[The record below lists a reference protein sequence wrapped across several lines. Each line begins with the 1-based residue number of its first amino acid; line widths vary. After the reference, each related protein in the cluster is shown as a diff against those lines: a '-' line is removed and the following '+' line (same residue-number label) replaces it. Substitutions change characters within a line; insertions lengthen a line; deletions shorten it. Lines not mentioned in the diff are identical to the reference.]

1 MVLTN
6 VCMQYIRNKA
16 GFTMIEAMVVAAVS
30 VVIFGALLGSFK
42 YSLDLINVS
51 RTKLSALSVA
61 NQRMEYF
68 RSLPYDSVGTVLG
81 IPSGTIPQNSTITL
95 NGVEFHE
102 RVLVEYVDDDADG
115 QGMSDSNAIVSD
127 YKRVKLEYTWEV
139 GGETYDIMLVSDIVP
154 RSVEATAG
162 GGTVR
167 INVLNADSSLLPGAS
182 VRLFND
188 VIGPVDVTRFTDA
201 SGAALFSGAP
211 AGSDYQ
217 VEVTANIGGHQ
228 YSTAQTYIAT
238 TSNPNPI
245 VAPFSVLEAD
255 VSTLTFQIG
264 ELSDLDIFTKSA
276 ITEGVFQ
283 ETFSNLS
290 AVASSSDITTLGGAL
305 VLQDLGGV
313 HESDGF
319 AFLGPIA
326 PASLQTWQTLRITAE
341 APANT
346 SYRVQFF
353 TGAAPGPFTLVPD
366 SDLPGNAAGFTD
378 TIVNISELDESAYSV
393 VFVGVTLETTDV
405 GVTPVVDE
413 ISVFYRQSETALAS
427 AAFNMHGSK
436 IIGTDASAQPIYKY
450 DISTS
455 TNASGKLSIK
465 DLEFDDYSFTFGG
478 YDIKMACPAHPF
490 IHQAGVDGELEV
502 LLVADAAHT
511 LRVSVV
517 DSMGRVIPGANVRL
531 YRAGYDVTVVTN
543 SCGQAFF
550 TGGVTAD
557 SDFTIEVTATGYT
570 PATVTPFSIGG
581 DTVTVVTL
589 SP

>member
-1 MVLTN
+1 MV
-6 VCMQYIRNKA
+6 
-16 GFTMIEAMVVAAVS
+16 EAMVVAAVS
-30 VVIFGALLGSFK
+30 VIIFGALLGSFK

-68 RSLPYDSVGTVLG
+68 RSLPYDNVGTVLG
-81 IPSGTIPQNSTITL
+81 IPSGTIPQNSTTTL

-115 QGMSDSNAIVSD
+115 QGAADSNAIVSD
-127 YKRVKLEYTWEV
+127 YKRVKLEYTWEI
-139 GGETYDIMLVSDIVP
+139 GEENYEIMLVSDIVP
-154 RSVEATAG
+154 RSVETTAG

-167 INVLNADSSLLPGAS
+167 INVLDADSNLLPGAS
-182 VRLFND
+182 VRLFSD
-188 VIGPVDVTRFTDA
+188 VTGPVDVTRFTDA

-211 AGSDYQ
+211 VGSDYQ

-228 YSTAQTYIAT
+228 YSSAQTYIAT

-264 ELSDLDIFTKSA
+264 ELSDLDIFSRSA
-276 ITEGVFQ
+276 INEGVFT
-283 ETFSNLS
+283 ETFTALL
-290 AVASSSDITTLGGAL
+290 AVASSSRVAALGDEL
-305 VLQDLGGV
+305 VLQDTAGV
-313 HESDGF
+313 HETDGF

-326 PASLQTWQTLRITAE
+326 PAPLQAWQTLRIAAE
-341 APANT
+341 ALANT

-353 TGAAPGPFTLVPD
+353 TGAAPGPFTLIPD
-366 SDLPGNAAGFTD
+366 GDLPGNAAGFTD
-378 TIVNISELDESAYSV
+378 TIVDISELDELAYPS
-393 VFVGVTLETTDV
+393 VFVGVTLETTDTNI
-405 GVTPVVDE
+405 TPTVDE
-413 ISVFYRQSETALAS
+413 VSVFYRQSDTVLAS
-427 AAFNMHGSK
+427 AAFDMHGSK
-436 IIGTDASAQPIYKY
+436 IIGTNASAQPIYKY
-450 DISTS
+450 DISSS
-455 TNASGKLSIK
+455 TDASGELTISS
-465 DLEFDDYSFTFGG
+465 LEFDDYIFAFSG

-490 IHQAGVDGELEV
+490 IHQAGVDGEMEV
-502 LLVADAAHT
+502 VLVADAANT

-517 DSMGRVIPGANVRL
+517 DSVDRVIPGADVRL
-531 YRAGYDVTVVTN
+531 YRAGYDVTVTTD

-570 PATVTPFSIGG
+570 TASVTPFSISG
-581 DTVTVVTL
+581 DTTTAVTL
-589 SP
+589 SL